1 MGNGNGQRTQLAE
14 TTTTKTKRLEGG
26 SKHQAKQTAN
36 RAADQVHQVK
46 SEDPVKKQAKSQELP
61 RATEPLPTS
70 RTSHFFPREEE
81 TKRPAE
87 PRGHGA
93 SARHSR

>member
-1 MGNGNGQRTQLAE
+1 VQKRHIEQLIAFSKQGTERNQIWRYGAMGNGNGQRTQLAE

-46 SEDPVKKQAKSQELP
+46 SEDPVKKQAKSQEQ
-61 RATEPLPTS
+61 RAAKS
-70 RTSHFFPREEE
+70 N
-81 TKRPAE
+81 
-87 PRGHGA
+87 
-93 SARHSR
+93 